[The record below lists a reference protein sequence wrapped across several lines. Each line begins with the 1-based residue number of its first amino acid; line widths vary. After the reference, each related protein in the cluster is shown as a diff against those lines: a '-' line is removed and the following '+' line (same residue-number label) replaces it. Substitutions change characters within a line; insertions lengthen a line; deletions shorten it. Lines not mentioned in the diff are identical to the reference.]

1 MPVRRTLH
9 HLAIATVVA
18 TTLSCGSDS
27 TGPVT
32 LFSIRIPQPPA
43 ATTLGTSVS
52 FPVQVSPTGFTGT
65 LALTAS
71 GAPASWNVRIIPS
84 RMDIFVGDTT
94 TQTATVTIS
103 IPTNGDAAPSG
114 QQIVITGS
122 APTAEHSASTLVTV
136 ANEYILPIAS
146 GVGATGQHWSPALGG
161 VLSLKSGAKLTIRN
175 DDAIAHQVHTNNTIP
190 GFASQPAPMN
200 TGGTY
205 SNTLGIGEDSIYC
218 ELHGPTTGKLDVK
231 VQ

>member
-1 MPVRRTLH
+1 MSKSILLR
-9 HLAIATVVA
+9 
-18 TTLSCGSDS
+18 
-27 TGPVT
+27 VT
-32 LFSIRIPQPPA
+32 LFSSLLAAAACGGNATGPATVFSISIPQQPA

-52 FPVQVSPTGFTGT
+52 FPVQVKPTGFNGT
-65 LALTAS
+65 LGLTVS

-84 RMDIFVGDTT
+84 TIDIFVGDTA

-114 QQIVITGS
+114 QQIAVTAA
-122 APTAEHSASTLVTV
+122 APTAEHVATATVTV

-146 GVGATGQHWSPALGG
+146 GVGATGEHWSSALGG
-161 VLSLKSGAKLTIRN
+161 VLSLRSGVKLTIRN
-175 DDAIAHQVHTNNTIP
+175 DDAIAHQVHTNGAIP
-190 GFASQPAPMN
+190 GFPTQPAPMA

-205 SNTLGIGEDSIYC
+205 SNTLGVGRDDIYC
-218 ELHGPTTGKLDVK
+218 QLHGNTTGVLTVK